1 MRIAIVTNGTTGD
14 VLPYMALGR
23 RLLAAGHEVW
33 LCSADKYA
41 AEAKARGLPFVSCW
55 PWSDERQ
62 RERIEALLAETNPV
76 RHLDIMYGRARKDIV
91 AALPAVVDA
100 TSRAELIVSH
110 SLAFG
115 GYAAARRHGTPL
127 VTGHLFDG
135 IIPSAAMS
143 PFGVNLGPLNRAAWA
158 MVGRAVRQKTDPVFN
173 EALAS
178 LELPPE
184 RDLLFSA
191 SHSQLLN
198 LVAISPAICR
208 LSPLTDRPYHLTGS
222 WFDDDE
228 TGPDPALAA
237 FVEAGPPPVVIGFGS
252 MMGIDAREWTRRV
265 VEGVGQ
271 RRAVLQMGWA
281 NLGDVE
287 LPPNIF
293 RAGAVSHRWLFPRA
307 SAVIHHGGAGTT
319 AVVMRAGVPSAVVSF
334 LGDQPTWGK
343 RIARLGVGTPAVRFS
358 RFSASWLDRT
368 LQQLT
373 SDPQMRARA
382 AELGARIRAEDGLGE
397 AVAAIERLAASLG
410 SQEVQRGGGRAR
422 A

>member
-1 MRIAIVTNGTTGD
+1 MRIAIVTSGTTGD
-14 VLPYMALGR
+14 VLPYIALGR

-41 AEAKARGLPFVSCW
+41 AEAKARGLPFLSYYA
-55 PWSDERQ
+55 WSDERQ
-62 RERIEALLAETNPV
+62 RERIEALLAESNPA
-76 RHLDIMYGRARKDIV
+76 RHLDIIYGRSRKDIV
-91 AALPAVVDA
+91 ASVPAVVDA

-110 SLAFG
+110 SLTFG

-135 IIPSAAMS
+135 IIPSAVRS
-143 PFGVNLGPLNRAAWA
+143 PFGVNLGPLNRALWA
-158 MVGRAVRQKTDPVFN
+158 MVGRTVRQKTDPVFN

-178 LELPPE
+178 VELPPE
-184 RDLLFSA
+184 RDVLFSA

-208 LSPLTDRPYHLTGS
+208 LSPLTDRPYQLTGS

-237 FVEAGPPPVVIGFGS
+237 FVEAAPPPVVVGFGS

-265 VEGVGQ
+265 VDGVGQ

-319 AVVMRAGVPSAVVSF
+319 AAVMRAGVPSAVVSF
-334 LGDQPTWGK
+334 LGDQSTWGK

-373 SDPQMRARA
+373 RDRQMRARA

-410 SQEVQRGGGRAR
+410 S
-422 A
+422 

>member
-1 MRIAIVTNGTTGD
+1 MRIAIVTTGSTGD
-14 VLPYMALGR
+14 VLPYIALGR

-41 AEAKARGLPFVSCW
+41 AEAKARGLPFVPCW
-55 PWSDERQ
+55 PWSDERH
-62 RERIEALLAETNPV
+62 RELMEALLAEPDPV
-76 RHLDIMYGRARKDIV
+76 RHLDIIYGRARKDIV
-91 AALPAVVDA
+91 ASLPAVVDA

-110 SLAFG
+110 SLAIG

-143 PFGVNLGPLNRAAWA
+143 PFGVNLGPLNRALWA
-158 MVGRAVRQKTDPVFN
+158 VVGRTVRQKTDPVFN

-178 LELPPE
+178 VELPPE
-184 RDLLFSA
+184 RDVLFSA
-191 SHSQLLN
+191 SHSRLLN
-198 LVAISPAICR
+198 LVATSPAICR
-208 LSPLTDRPYHLTGS
+208 LSPLTDRPYQLTGS

-228 TGPDPALAA
+228 TGP
-237 FVEAGPPPVVIGFGS
+237 PPVVIGFGS
-252 MMGIDAREWTRRV
+252 MRGIDAREWTRRV

-271 RRAVLQMGWA
+271 RRAVLQRGWA

-319 AVVMRAGVPSAVVSF
+319 AAAMRAGVPSAVVWF

-343 RIARLGVGTPAVRFS
+343 RIERLGVGTPAVRFS

-368 LQQLT
+368 LQRLT
-373 SDPQMRARA
+373 SDPQMKARA

-397 AVAAIERLAASLG
+397 AVAAIERLATSLG
-410 SQEVQRGGGRAR
+410 G
-422 A
+422 

>member
-1 MRIAIVTNGTTGD
+1 MRIAIVTTGTTGD
-14 VLPYMALGR
+14 VLPYIALGR

-41 AEAKARGLPFVSCW
+41 AEAKARGLPFVPCW
-55 PWSDERQ
+55 PWSDERH
-62 RERIEALLAETNPV
+62 RELMEALLAEPDPV
-76 RHLDIMYGRARKDIV
+76 RHLDIIYGRARKDIV

-143 PFGVNLGPLNRAAWA
+143 PFGVNLGPLNRALWA
-158 MVGRAVRQKTDPVFN
+158 MVGRTVRQKTDPVFN

-178 LELPPE
+178 VGLSPE
-184 RDLLFSA
+184 RDVLFSA
-191 SHSQLLN
+191 SHSRLLN

-208 LSPLTDRPYHLTGS
+208 LSPLTDRPYQLTGS

-252 MMGIDAREWTRRV
+252 MRGIDAREWTRRV

-281 NLGDVE
+281 NLGDVG

-307 SAVIHHGGAGTT
+307 SGVIHHGGAGTT
-319 AVVMRAGVPSAVVSF
+319 AAVMRAGVPSAVVSF

-343 RIARLGVGTPAVRFS
+343 RIARLGVGIPAVRFS

-368 LQQLT
+368 LQRLT
-373 SDPQMRARA
+373 SDPQMKARA

-397 AVAAIERLAASLG
+397 AVAAIERLATSLG
-410 SQEVQRGGGRAR
+410 G
-422 A
+422 

>member
-1 MRIAIVTNGTTGD
+1 MRIAIVTNGSTGD
-14 VLPYMALGR
+14 VLPYIALGR

-41 AEAKARGLPFVSCW
+41 AEAKARGLPFVPCW
-55 PWSDERQ
+55 PWNDERH
-62 RERIEALLAETNPV
+62 RERMEELLAERDPV
-76 RHLDIMYGRARKDIV
+76 RHLDIMYGRARKEIV
-91 AALPAVVDA
+91 AAVPAVVDA

-110 SLAFG
+110 SLAIG

-158 MVGRAVRQKTDPVFN
+158 LVGRTVRQKTDPVFN

-178 LELPPE
+178 VGLPPE
-184 RDLLFSA
+184 RDVLFSA
-191 SHSQLLN
+191 SHSRLLN
-198 LVAISPAICR
+198 LVAISPAVCR
-208 LSPLTDRPYHLTGS
+208 LSPLSDRPYQLTGS

-228 TGPDPALAA
+228 TEPDRALAA

-252 MMGIDAREWTRRV
+252 MRGIDGREWTRRL

-281 NLGDVE
+281 NLGDGE

-293 RAGAVSHRWLFPRA
+293 RAGAVSHGWLFPRA
-307 SAVIHHGGAGTT
+307 AAVIHHGGAGTT
-319 AVVMRAGVPSAVVSF
+319 AAVMRAGVPSAVVSF

-368 LQQLT
+368 LQRLT
-373 SDPQMRARA
+373 SDPQMKARA
-382 AELGARIRAEDGLGE
+382 VELGTRIRAEDGLGE
-397 AVAAIERLAASLG
+397 AVAAIERLAASPLI
-410 SQEVQRGGGRAR
+410 RAR
-422 A
+422 PK

>member
-1 MRIAIVTNGTTGD
+1 MRIAIVTTGSTGD
-14 VLPYMALGR
+14 VLPYIALGR

-41 AEAKARGLPFVSCW
+41 AEAKARGMPFVSCW

-62 RERIEALLAETNPV
+62 RERMEALLAEPNPA
-76 RHLDIMYGRARKDIV
+76 RHLDIMYVRSRKDIV
-91 AALPAVVDA
+91 AGVPPVVDA
-100 TSRAELIVSH
+100 TARAELIVSH
-110 SLAFG
+110 SLAIG

-135 IIPSAAMS
+135 IIPSASMS
-143 PFGVNLGPLNRAAWA
+143 PFRVNLGPLNRPLWA
-158 MVGRAVRQKTDPVFN
+158 MVRRAVRQKTDPVFN

-178 LELPPE
+178 VGLPPE
-184 RDLLFSA
+184 RDILFSA
-191 SHSQLLN
+191 SHSRLLN
-198 LVAISPAICR
+198 LVATSPAVCR
-208 LSPLTDRPYHLTGS
+208 LSPLSDRPYQLTGN

-228 TGPDPALAA
+228 TAPDPALAA

-252 MMGIDAREWTRRV
+252 MTGINAREWTRQV

-271 RRAVLQMGWA
+271 RRAVLQTGWA
-281 NLGDVE
+281 NLGGVE

-293 RAGAVSHRWLFPRA
+293 RAGVVPHGWLFPRA

-319 AVVMRAGVPSAVVSF
+319 AAAMRAGVPSSVVWF

-368 LQQLT
+368 LQRLT
-373 SDPQMRARA
+373 SDPQMKARA

-397 AVAAIERLAASLG
+397 AVAAIERLATSLG
-410 SQEVQRGGGRAR
+410 R
-422 A
+422 

>member
-1 MRIAIVTNGTTGD
+1 
-14 VLPYMALGR
+14 
-23 RLLAAGHEVW
+23 
-33 LCSADKYA
+33 
-41 AEAKARGLPFVSCW
+41 VSCW
-55 PWSDERQ
+55 AWSDERQ
-62 RERIEALLAETNPV
+62 RERIEALLAETNPT
-76 RHLDIMYGRARKDIV
+76 RHLDIIYGRSRKDIV
-91 AALPAVVDA
+91 AAVPAVVDA

-110 SLAFG
+110 SLAIG

-135 IIPSAAMS
+135 IIPSAVRS

-158 MVGRAVRQKTDPVFN
+158 IVGRTVRQKTDPVFN

-178 LELPPE
+178 VGLPPE
-184 RDLLFSA
+184 RDILFSA
-191 SHSQLLN
+191 SHSRLLN
-198 LVAISPAICR
+198 LVATSPAICR
-208 LSPLTDRPYHLTGS
+208 LSPLGDRPYLLTGS

-228 TGPDPALAA
+228 TAPDPALAA
-237 FVEAGPPPVVIGFGS
+237 FVEAGAPPVVIGFGS

-281 NLGDVE
+281 NLGNVE
-287 LPPNIF
+287 LPPNIY
-293 RAGAVSHRWLFPRA
+293 RAGVVSHRWLFPRA
-307 SAVIHHGGAGTT
+307 SGVIHHGGAGTT
-319 AVVMRAGVPSAVVSF
+319 AAVMRAGVPSAVVWF

-343 RIARLGVGTPAVRFS
+343 RIARPGIGPPAVRFS

-373 SDPQMRARA
+373 SDQQMRARA

-410 SQEVQRGGGRAR
+410 S
-422 A
+422 

>member
-1 MRIAIVTNGTTGD
+1 MRIAIVTSGSTGD
-14 VLPYMALGR
+14 LLPYLALGR

-41 AEAKARGLPFVSCW
+41 EEAKARGVPFVSCW
-55 PWSDERQ
+55 SWSDERN
-62 RERIEALLAETNPV
+62 RDRMEALLAEPDRV
-76 RHLDIMYGRARKDIV
+76 RHLDIIYERSRKDIV
-91 AALPAVVDA
+91 ASVPAIVDA

-110 SLAFG
+110 SLAIG
-115 GYAAARRHGTPL
+115 GYAASRRHGTPL

-135 IIPSAAMS
+135 VIPSAAMS

-158 MVGRAVRQKTDPVFN
+158 MVARTVSQKTDPVFN
-173 EALAS
+173 EALAAV
-178 LELPPE
+178 ELSPE
-184 RDLLFSA
+184 RDILFSA
-191 SHSQLLN
+191 SHSRLLN

-208 LSPLTDRPYHLTGS
+208 LSPLTDRPYQLTGS

-228 TGPDPALAA
+228 TGPDPALAE

-252 MMGIDAREWTRRV
+252 MSGIDAREWTRRV

-281 NLGDVE
+281 NLGDAE

-307 SAVIHHGGAGTT
+307 AAVIHHGGAGTT
-319 AVVMRAGVPSAVVSF
+319 AAVMRAGVPSAVVWF
-334 LGDQPTWGK
+334 VGDQPTWGK

-358 RFSASWLDRT
+358 GFSASWLDRT
-368 LQQLT
+368 LQRLT
-373 SDPQMRARA
+373 SDPQMKARA
-382 AELGARIRAEDGLGE
+382 AELGARIRAEDGLGV
-397 AVAAIERLAASLG
+397 AVAAIERLATSLG
-410 SQEVQRGGGRAR
+410 R
-422 A
+422 

>member
-1 MRIAIVTNGTTGD
+1 VRIAIVTTGSTGD
-14 VLPYMALGR
+14 VLPYIALGR

-41 AEAKARGLPFVSCW
+41 AEAKARGLPFVPCW
-55 PWSDERQ
+55 PWSDERH
-62 RERIEALLAETNPV
+62 RELMEALLAEPDPV
-76 RHLDIMYGRARKDIV
+76 RHLDIIYGRARKDIV
-91 AALPAVVDA
+91 ASLPAVVDA

-110 SLAFG
+110 SLAIG

-143 PFGVNLGPLNRAAWA
+143 PFGVNLGPLNRALWA
-158 MVGRAVRQKTDPVFN
+158 VVGRTVRQKTDPVFN

-178 LELPPE
+178 VELPPE
-184 RDLLFSA
+184 RDVLFSA
-191 SHSQLLN
+191 SHSRLLN
-198 LVAISPAICR
+198 LVATSPAICR
-208 LSPLTDRPYHLTGS
+208 LSPLTDRPYQLTGS

-228 TGPDPALAA
+228 TGP
-237 FVEAGPPPVVIGFGS
+237 PPVVIGFGS
-252 MMGIDAREWTRRV
+252 MRGIDAREWTRRV

-271 RRAVLQMGWA
+271 RRAVLQRGWA

-319 AVVMRAGVPSAVVSF
+319 AAAMRAGVPSAVVWF

-343 RIARLGVGTPAVRFS
+343 RIERLGVGTPAVRFS

-368 LQQLT
+368 LQRLT
-373 SDPQMRARA
+373 SDPQMKARA

-397 AVAAIERLAASLG
+397 AVAAIERLATSLG
-410 SQEVQRGGGRAR
+410 G
-422 A
+422 

>member
-1 MRIAIVTNGTTGD
+1 MRIAIVTSGTTGD
-14 VLPYMALGR
+14 VLPYLALGR

-41 AEAKARGLPFVSCW
+41 AEAEARGVPFVPCW
-55 PWSDERQ
+55 PWSDERH
-62 RERIEALLAETNPV
+62 RELMEALLAEPDPV
-76 RHLDIMYGRARKDIV
+76 RHLDIIYGRAREDIV

-143 PFGVNLGPLNRAAWA
+143 PFGVNLGPLNRALWA
-158 MVGRAVRQKTDPVFN
+158 LVRRTVRQKTDPVFN

-178 LELPPE
+178 VGLSPE

-191 SHSQLLN
+191 SHSRLLN
-198 LVAISPAICR
+198 LVATSPSICR
-208 LSPLTDRPYHLTGS
+208 LSPLTDRPYRLTGS
-222 WFDDDE
+222 WFDEDE
-228 TGPDPALAA
+228 AEPDPSLAA

-252 MMGIDAREWTRRV
+252 MRGIDGREWSRRV

-307 SAVIHHGGAGTT
+307 SGVIHHGGAGTT
-319 AVVMRAGVPSAVVSF
+319 AAVMRAGVPSAVVSF

-343 RIARLGVGTPAVRFS
+343 RIARLGIGPPPVRFS

-373 SDPQMRARA
+373 SDERMRARA

-410 SQEVQRGGGRAR
+410 SHR
-422 A
+422 

>member
-1 MRIAIVTNGTTGD
+1 MRIAIVTTGTTGD
-14 VLPYMALGR
+14 VLPYIALGR

-41 AEAKARGLPFVSCW
+41 AEAKARGLPFVPCW

-62 RERIEALLAETNPV
+62 RERIEALLAEPDPV

-143 PFGVNLGPLNRAAWA
+143 PFGVNLGPLNRALWT
-158 MVGRAVRQKTDPVFN
+158 MVGRTVRQKTDPVFN

-178 LELPPE
+178 VELPPK
-184 RDLLFSA
+184 RDVLFSA
-191 SHSQLLN
+191 SHSRLLN
-198 LVAISPAICR
+198 LVATSPAICR
-208 LSPLTDRPYHLTGS
+208 LSPLTDRPYQLTGS

-228 TGPDPALAA
+228 TGADPALAA

-252 MMGIDAREWTRRV
+252 MRGIDAREWTRRV

-293 RAGAVSHRWLFPRA
+293 RAGAVPHRWLFPRA

-319 AVVMRAGVPSAVVSF
+319 AAVMRAGVPSAVVSF

-368 LQQLT
+368 LQRLT
-373 SDPQMRARA
+373 SDSQMKARA
-382 AELGARIRAEDGLGE
+382 AELGARIRAEDGVGE
-397 AVAAIERLAASLG
+397 AVAAIERLATSLG
-410 SQEVQRGGGRAR
+410 G
-422 A
+422 

>member
-1 MRIAIVTNGTTGD
+1 MRIAIVTTGTTGD
-14 VLPYMALGR
+14 VLPYLALGR

-55 PWSDERQ
+55 PWSDERH
-62 RERIEALLAETNPV
+62 RELMEALLAEPSPV
-76 RHLDIMYGRARKDIV
+76 RHLDIIYGRARKDIV
-91 AALPAVVDA
+91 AAVPAVVDA

-110 SLAFG
+110 SLAIG

-143 PFGVNLGPLNRAAWA
+143 PFGVNLGPLNRALWA
-158 MVGRAVRQKTDPVFN
+158 MVGRTVRQKTDPVFN

-178 LELPPE
+178 VGLSPE
-184 RDLLFSA
+184 RDVLFSA
-191 SHSQLLN
+191 SHSRLLN
-198 LVAISPAICR
+198 LVATSPAICR
-208 LSPLTDRPYHLTGS
+208 LSPLTDRPYQLTGS

-228 TGPDPALAA
+228 TGPDPGLAA

-252 MMGIDAREWTRRV
+252 MRGIDAREWTCRL

-293 RAGAVSHRWLFPRA
+293 RAGAVPHRWLFPRA
-307 SAVIHHGGAGTT
+307 SGVIHHGGAGTT
-319 AVVMRAGVPSAVVSF
+319 AAVMRAGVPSAVVWF

-343 RIARLGVGTPAVRFS
+343 RIARLGIGTPAVRFS
-358 RFSASWLDRT
+358 RFSAGWLDRT

-373 SDPQMRARA
+373 SDPQMKARA
-382 AELGARIRAEDGLGE
+382 AQLGARIRAEDGLGE
-397 AVAAIERLAASLG
+397 AVAAIQRLAHGFRETVRRS
-410 SQEVQRGGGRAR
+410 AR
-422 A
+422 